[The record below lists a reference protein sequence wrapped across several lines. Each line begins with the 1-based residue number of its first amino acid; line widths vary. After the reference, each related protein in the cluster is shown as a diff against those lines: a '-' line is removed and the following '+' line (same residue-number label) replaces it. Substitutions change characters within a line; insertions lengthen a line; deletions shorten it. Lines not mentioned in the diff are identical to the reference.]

1 MDNKVKTTSC
11 SFLMLYCLWCD
22 IFNIILGVGIIFD
35 GTSRTS
41 TDSKYNGLILT
52 SGSGFI
58 MIHSA
63 SIIYLMFHK
72 KLRIKYHL
80 PATRF
85 LLIVGDIF
93 LLTFT
98 LLTTTLKFLTFWHPY
113 SWCTSGKYLC
123 WYILVIDLCSLGSS
137 VQMYK
142 KTENIF
148 ILNWTEYYIILYI
161 KSCN

>member
-1 MDNKVKTTSC
+1 MMDNKVKTTSC

-98 LLTTTLKFLTFWHPY
+98 LLTTTLKFLTF
-113 SWCTSGKYLC
+113 
-123 WYILVIDLCSLGSS
+123 
-137 VQMYK
+137 
-142 KTENIF
+142 
-148 ILNWTEYYIILYI
+148 
-161 KSCN
+161 